1 VVKVAAIGK
10 EIRREAMHESKH
22 SHHRRQ
28 QWMTNTFITKM
39 LLTGGVLRRDWRFW
53 LGLFLM
59 VAAINVFFMSVD
71 LSLVP
76 SSQP

>member
-28 QWMTNTFITKM
+28 QWMKNTFITKM
-39 LLTGGVLRRDWRFW
+39 LLTGGVCVVTGVSGSAYFSW
-53 LGLFLM
+53 LQQS
-59 VAAINVFFMSVD
+59 MS
-71 LSLVP
+71 
-76 SSQP
+76 SS